1 MPRPRDGVSRALEIV
16 GVSKAFDG
24 RPALRGASFA
34 GSWGEVHALLGENG
48 AGKSTLMNVACGLYA
63 PDEGSILVDGR
74 PVAITGPADAA
85 RLGIGMVH
93 QHYKLVKRFT
103 IAENVALACRTAL
116 GVQRP
121 REAARAVAAKA
132 AEVGFDIDPGAV
144 VGELSIAEQQRVEI
158 LKVLLLGA
166 RILILDEP
174 TSVLTDQ
181 ESVAALTFMRRLAED
196 GHAVVLITHKLREVI
211 GYSSRV
217 TVMRGGETVLAGAET
232 AGLDAGA
239 LARAM
244 VGDEG
249 EARTHAVRPRGRV
262 RLEVERL
269 TVRGSGRAGVDGIGF
284 SVRGGEIYGI
294 AGVGGNGQQ
303 ELADALTGL
312 RKPVHGRIAIDGKE
326 VAGRDVPAFRR
337 RGLRAVPADRF
348 RTGLLAE
355 MAVYEN
361 HGVTGVPAGAYGS
374 PALVRRGAMKAA
386 SARAIAAYG
395 IRGAAPATPARLLS
409 GGNAQKLL
417 LAREL
422 RGGASVLVA
431 HSPTRGLDVSACRTV
446 HDLLAEAA
454 DAGTACVLISE
465 DLEEV
470 LTLSTVIAVIS
481 RGRLAGE
488 FAAGEVSRAEIGRLM
503 LGHA

>member
-1 MPRPRDGVSRALEIV
+1 MSHALEIV
-16 GVSKAFDG
+16 GASKAFDG
-24 RPALRGASFA
+24 RPALSRASFA
-34 GSWGEVHALLGENG
+34 CGWGEVHALLGENG
-48 AGKSTLMNVACGLYA
+48 AGKSTLMNIACGLYA
-63 PDEGSILVDGR
+63 PDEGTISVDGR
-74 PVAITGPADAA
+74 PAAITAPADAA
-85 RLGIGMVH
+85 ALGIGMVH
-93 QHYKLVKRFT
+93 QHYKLVQRFT
-103 IAENVALACRTAL
+103 IAENIVLACRDAL
-116 GVQRP
+116 GVRRP
-121 REAARAVAAKA
+121 RDAAGQVAAKA
-132 AEVGFDIDPGAV
+132 AEVGFDIDPHAV

-181 ESVAALTFMRRLAED
+181 ESVSALSFMRRLAED
-196 GHAVVLITHKLREVI
+196 GHAVILITHKLREVI

-232 AGLDAGA
+232 AGLDAET
-239 LARAM
+239 LARTM
-244 VGDEG
+244 VGEEG
-249 EARTHAVRPRGRV
+249 EEQARRDRPLGEV
-262 RLEVERL
+262 RLRVEGL
-269 TVRGSGRAGVDGIGF
+269 TARRAGGIGVDGIGF

-312 RKPVHGRIAIDGKE
+312 RAPAHGCIAIDGAE
-326 VAGRDVPAFRR
+326 LAGRAVTAFRR
-337 RGLRAVPADRF
+337 RGMRAIPADRF

-355 MAVYEN
+355 LAVYEN
-361 HGVTGVPAGAYGS
+361 YGVTGVPAGEFGN
-374 PALVRRGAMKAA
+374 PALVRRGAMKTAA
-386 SARAIAAYG
+386 AGAIEAYT
-395 IRGAAPATPARLLS
+395 IHGAAPGTAARLLS
-409 GGNAQKLL
+409 GGNAQKLV

-422 RGGASVLVA
+422 KGEASVLIA

-446 HDLLAEAA
+446 HDLLQGAA

-470 LTLSTVIAVIS
+470 LALSTTVAVIS
-481 RGRLAGE
+481 RGRLVGE

>member
-1 MPRPRDGVSRALEIV
+1 MSHALEIV
-16 GVSKAFDG
+16 GASKAFDG
-24 RPALRGASFA
+24 RPALRQASFA
-34 GSWGEVHALLGENG
+34 CDWGEVHALLGENG
-48 AGKSTLMNVACGLYA
+48 AGKSTLMNIACGLYA
-63 PDEGSILVDGR
+63 PDEGTISVDGR
-74 PVAITGPADAA
+74 PAAITAPADAA
-85 RLGIGMVH
+85 GLGIGMVH

-103 IAENVALACRTAL
+103 IAENIVLACRDAL
-116 GVQRP
+116 GVRRP
-121 REAARAVAAKA
+121 RDAAAQVAAKA
-132 AEVGFDIDPGAV
+132 AEVGFDIDPAAV

-181 ESVAALTFMRRLAED
+181 ESVSALGFMRRLAED
-196 GHAVVLITHKLREVI
+196 GHAVILITHKLREVI

-217 TVMRGGETVLAGAET
+217 TVMRGGETVLAVAET
-232 AGLDAGA
+232 AGLDAET
-239 LARAM
+239 LARTM
-244 VGDEG
+244 VGEEG
-249 EARTHAVRPRGRV
+249 EEQARRDRPLGEV
-262 RLEVERL
+262 RLRVEDL
-269 TVRGSGRAGVDGIGF
+269 TARRAGGIGVDGIGF
-284 SVRGGEIYGI
+284 TVRSGEIYGI

-312 RKPVHGRIAIDGKE
+312 RAPTHGRIAIDGADL
-326 VAGRDVPAFRR
+326 AGKAVPAFRR
-337 RGLRAVPADRF
+337 RGMRAIPADRF

-355 MAVYEN
+355 LAVYEN
-361 HGVTGVPAGAYGS
+361 FGVTGVPAGDYGS
-374 PALVRRGAMKAA
+374 PALVRRSTMKSAA
-386 SARAIAAYG
+386 AEAIDAYT
-395 IRGAAPATPARLLS
+395 IHGAAPATAARLLS

-422 RGGASVLVA
+422 KGEASVLIA

-446 HDLLAEAA
+446 HDLLQGAA

-470 LTLSTVIAVIS
+470 LALSTTIAVIS
-481 RGRLAGE
+481 RGRLVGE

>member
-1 MPRPRDGVSRALEIV
+1 MTNALEIV
-16 GVSKAFDG
+16 GASKAFDG
-24 RPALRGASFA
+24 RPALRRASFA
-34 GSWGEVHALLGENG
+34 CNWGEVHALLGENG
-48 AGKSTLMNVACGLYA
+48 AGKSTPMNIACGLYA
-63 PDEGSILVDGR
+63 PDEGSIAVDGE
-74 PVAITGPADAA
+74 PAAITAPADAA

-93 QHYKLVKRFT
+93 QHYKLVQRFT
-103 IAENVALACRTAL
+103 IAENIVLACRDAL
-116 GVQRP
+116 GVRRP
-121 REAARAVAAKA
+121 RDAAGAVAAKA
-132 AEVGFDIDPGAV
+132 AEVGFEIDPGAV

-158 LKVLLLGA
+158 LKVLGA

-181 ESVAALTFMRRLAED
+181 ESVQALTFMRRLADD

-232 AGLDAGA
+232 AGLDAET
-239 LARAM
+239 LARTM
-244 VGDEG
+244 VGEEG
-249 EARTHAVRPRGRV
+249 EAPERHARPLGEV
-262 RLEVERL
+262 RLRVEDL
-269 TVRGSGRAGVDGIGF
+269 SVHGAGSIGVDGIDF
-284 SVRGGEIYGI
+284 AVRGGEIYGI

-312 RKPVHGRIAIDGKE
+312 RAPARGRIAIDGAE
-326 VAGRDVPAFRR
+326 LAGRDVPAFRR
-337 RGLRAVPADRF
+337 RGLRAIPADRF
-348 RTGLLAE
+348 HTGLLAE
-355 MAVYEN
+355 LAVYEN
-361 HGVTGVPAGAYGS
+361 HGVTGVPAGEYGS
-374 PALVRRGAMKAA
+374 PALVRRGAMRAA
-386 SARAIAAYG
+386 AAQSIEAYS
-395 IRGAAPATPARLLS
+395 IHGAAPGTAARLLS

-422 RGGASVLVA
+422 RGKASVLIA

-446 HDLLAEAA
+446 HELLQGAA

-470 LTLSTVIAVIS
+470 LALSTTVAVIS
-481 RGRLAGE
+481 RDRLVGAFEAGQ
-488 FAAGEVSRAEIGRLM
+488 VSRAEIGRLM

>member
-1 MPRPRDGVSRALEIV
+1 MSHALEIA
-16 GVSKAFDG
+16 GASKAFDG
-24 RPALRGASFA
+24 RQALRQASFA
-34 GSWGEVHALLGENG
+34 CDWGEVHALLGENG
-48 AGKSTLMNVACGLYA
+48 AGKSTLMNIACGLYA
-63 PDEGSILVDGR
+63 PDEGTISVDGR
-74 PVAITGPADAA
+74 PAAITAPADAA
-85 RLGIGMVH
+85 GLGIGMVH

-103 IAENVALACRTAL
+103 IAENIVLACRDAL
-116 GVQRP
+116 GVRRP
-121 REAARAVAAKA
+121 RDAAAQVAAKA
-132 AEVGFDIDPGAV
+132 AEVGFDIDPAAV

-181 ESVAALTFMRRLAED
+181 ESVSALSFMRRLAED
-196 GHAVVLITHKLREVI
+196 GHAVILITHKLREVI

-217 TVMRGGETVLAGAET
+217 TVMRAGETVLAGAET
-232 AGLDAGA
+232 AGLDAET
-239 LARAM
+239 LARTM
-244 VGDEG
+244 VGEEG
-249 EARTHAVRPRGRV
+249 EEQARRERPLGDV
-262 RLEVERL
+262 RLRVEDL
-269 TVRGSGRAGVDGIGF
+269 TARRAGGIGVDGIGF
-284 SVRGGEIYGI
+284 TVRTGEIYGI

-303 ELADALTGL
+303 ELVDALTGL
-312 RKPVHGRIAIDGKE
+312 RAPTHGRIAIDGADL
-326 VAGRDVPAFRR
+326 AGKAVPAFRR
-337 RGLRAVPADRF
+337 RGMRAIPADRF

-355 MAVYEN
+355 LAVYEN
-361 HGVTGVPAGAYGS
+361 FGVTGVPAGDYGT
-374 PALVRRGAMKAA
+374 PALVRRSTMKAA
-386 SARAIAAYG
+386 AAEAIDTYT
-395 IRGAAPATPARLLS
+395 IHGAAPATAARLLS

-422 RGGASVLVA
+422 KGEASVLIA

-446 HDLLAEAA
+446 HDLLQGAA

-470 LTLSTVIAVIS
+470 LALSTTIAVIS
-481 RGRLAGE
+481 RGRLVGE

>member
-1 MPRPRDGVSRALEIV
+1 MSHALEIV
-16 GVSKAFDG
+16 GASKAFDG
-24 RPALRGASFA
+24 RPALSRASFA
-34 GSWGEVHALLGENG
+34 CGWGEVHALLGENG
-48 AGKSTLMNVACGLYA
+48 AGKSTLMNIACGLYA
-63 PDEGSILVDGR
+63 PDEGTISVDGR
-74 PVAITGPADAA
+74 PAAITAPADAA
-85 RLGIGMVH
+85 ALGIGMVH
-93 QHYKLVKRFT
+93 QHYKLVQRFT
-103 IAENVALACRTAL
+103 IAENIVLACRDAL
-116 GVQRP
+116 GVRRP
-121 REAARAVAAKA
+121 RDAAGQVAAKA
-132 AEVGFDIDPGAV
+132 AEVGFDIDPHAV

-181 ESVAALTFMRRLAED
+181 ESVSALSFMRRLAED
-196 GHAVVLITHKLREVI
+196 GHAVILITHKLREVI

-232 AGLDAGA
+232 AGLDAET
-239 LARAM
+239 LARTM
-244 VGDEG
+244 VGEEG
-249 EARTHAVRPRGRV
+249 EEQARRDRPLGEV
-262 RLEVERL
+262 RLRVEGL
-269 TVRGSGRAGVDGIGF
+269 TARRAGGIGVDGIGF

-312 RKPVHGRIAIDGKE
+312 RAPAHGRIAIDGAE
-326 VAGRDVPAFRR
+326 LAGRAVTAFRR
-337 RGLRAVPADRF
+337 RGMRAIPADRF

-355 MAVYEN
+355 LAVYEN
-361 HGVTGVPAGAYGS
+361 YGVTGVPAGEFGN
-374 PALVRRGAMKAA
+374 PALVRRGTMKTAA
-386 SARAIAAYG
+386 AGAIDAYT
-395 IRGAAPATPARLLS
+395 IHGAAPGTAARLLS
-409 GGNAQKLL
+409 GGNAQKLV

-422 RGGASVLVA
+422 KGEASVLIA

-446 HDLLAEAA
+446 HDLLQGAA

-470 LTLSTVIAVIS
+470 LALSTTVAVIS
-481 RGRLAGE
+481 RGRLVGE

>member
-1 MPRPRDGVSRALEIV
+1 MSLALEIV
-16 GVSKAFDG
+16 GASKAFDG
-24 RPALRGASFA
+24 RPALKQASFSC
-34 GSWGEVHALLGENG
+34 GWGEVHALLGENG

-63 PDEGSILVDGR
+63 PDEGSIAVDGQ
-74 PVAITGPADAA
+74 PAAITAPADAA
-85 RLGIGMVH
+85 KLGIGMVH

-103 IAENVALACRTAL
+103 IAENIVLACRDAL
-116 GVQRP
+116 GMRRP
-121 REAARAVAAKA
+121 RDAAEAVAAKA

-144 VGELSIAEQQRVEI
+144 VGNLSIAEQQRVEI

-232 AGLDAGA
+232 AGLDAA
-239 LARAM
+239 TLARTM
-244 VGDEG
+244 VGEEG
-249 EARTHAVRPRGRV
+249 EEQARRDRPLGDV
-262 RLEVERL
+262 RLQVEDL
-269 TVRGSGRAGVDGIGF
+269 TARRAGGIGVDGIGF
-284 SVRGGEIYGI
+284 AVRSGEIYGI

-312 RKPVHGRIAIDGKE
+312 RAPTQGRIAIDGTDL
-326 VAGRDVPAFRR
+326 AGKAVPAFRR
-337 RGLRAVPADRF
+337 RGMRAIPADRF
-348 RTGLLAE
+348 RNGLLAE
-355 MAVYEN
+355 LAVYEN
-361 HGVTGVPAGAYGS
+361 FGVTGVPAGDYGS

-386 SARAIAAYG
+386 AARAIDAHT
-395 IRGAAPATPARLLS
+395 IHGAAPGTAARLLS

-422 RGGASVLVA
+422 KGEASVLVA

-446 HDLLAEAA
+446 HDLLQGAA

-470 LTLSTVIAVIS
+470 LALSTTIAVIS
-481 RGRLAGE
+481 RGRLVGE

>member
-1 MPRPRDGVSRALEIV
+1 MSRALEIV
-16 GVSKAFDG
+16 GASKAFDA
-24 RPALRGASFA
+24 RPALRRASFA
-34 GSWGEVHALLGENG
+34 CDWGEVHALLGENG

-63 PDEGSILVDGR
+63 PDEGTIAVDGE
-74 PVAITGPADAA
+74 PASITAPADAA

-103 IAENVALACRTAL
+103 IAENVVLACRDAL
-116 GVQRP
+116 GVRRP
-121 REAARAVAAKA
+121 RDAAEQVAAKA
-132 AEVGFDIDPGAV
+132 AEVGFEIDPHAV
-144 VGELSIAEQQRVEI
+144 VGELSIAEQQRVES

-181 ESVAALTFMRRLAED
+181 ESVAALTFMRRLAEE
-196 GHAVVLITHKLREVI
+196 GHAVILITHKLREVI

-217 TVMRGGETVLAGAET
+217 TVTRQGETVLAGADT
-232 AGLDAGA
+232 AGLDAEI
-239 LARAM
+239 LARTM
-244 VGDEG
+244 VGEESKAAERRARLLG
-249 EARTHAVRPRGRV
+249 EV
-262 RLEVERL
+262 RLRVEDL
-269 TVRGSGRAGVDGIGF
+269 GARGAGGIGVDGIGF
-284 SVRGGEIYGI
+284 AVRSGEIYGI

-312 RKPVHGRIAIDGKE
+312 RAPTSGRIAIDGADL
-326 VAGRDVPAFRR
+326 AGRDVPAFRR

-355 MAVYEN
+355 LAVYEN
-361 HGVTGVPAGAYGS
+361 HGVTGVPAGEYGS
-374 PALVRRGAMKAA
+374 PAFVRRGIMKTAA
-386 SARAIAAYG
+386 AQAIDAYS
-395 IRGAAPATPARLLS
+395 IHGAAPGTAARLLS

-422 RGGASVLVA
+422 RGEASVLIA

-446 HDLLAEAA
+446 HDLLLGAA

-470 LTLSTVIAVIS
+470 LALSTTIAVIS
-481 RGRLAGE
+481 RGMLVGE
-488 FAAGEVSRAEIGRLM
+488 YAAGEVSRAEIGRLM

>member
-1 MPRPRDGVSRALEIV
+1 MSRALEIA
-16 GVSKAFDG
+16 GASKAFDA
-24 RPALRGASFA
+24 RPALRRASFA
-34 GSWGEVHALLGENG
+34 CDWGEVHALLGENG

-63 PDEGSILVDGR
+63 PDEGTIAVDGQ
-74 PVAITGPADAA
+74 PAAITAPADAA
-85 RLGIGMVH
+85 SLGIGMVH
-93 QHYKLVKRFT
+93 QHYKLVQRFT
-103 IAENVALACRTAL
+103 VAENIVLACRGAL
-116 GVQRP
+116 GVRRP
-121 REAARAVAAKA
+121 REAAEAVAAKA
-132 AEVGFDIDPGAV
+132 ADVGFEIDPDAV
-144 VGELSIAEQQRVEI
+144 VGALSIAEQQRVEI

-181 ESVAALTFMRRLAED
+181 ESVQALTFMRRLADD

-232 AGLDAGA
+232 AGLDAET
-239 LARAM
+239 LASTM
-244 VGDEG
+244 MG
-249 EARTHAVRPRGRV
+249 EESAAAERRTRPLGEV
-262 RLEVERL
+262 RLRVEDL
-269 TVRGSGRAGVDGIGF
+269 TVRRAGGIGVDGIGF
-284 SVRGGEIYGI
+284 AVRGGEIYGI

-303 ELADALTGL
+303 ALADALTGL
-312 RKPVHGRIAIDGKE
+312 RTPSGGRIAVDGAE
-326 VAGRDVPAFRR
+326 LAGRDVPAFRR

-355 MAVYEN
+355 LAVYEN
-361 HGVTGVPAGAYGS
+361 HGVTGVPAGEYGN
-374 PALVRRGAMKAA
+374 PALVRRGAMRAA
-386 SARAIAAYG
+386 AAQAIEAYS
-395 IRGAAPATPARLLS
+395 IHGAAPGTLARLLS

-422 RGGASVLVA
+422 RGAASVLIA

-446 HDLLAEAA
+446 HDLLQGAA

-470 LTLSTVIAVIS
+470 LTLSTTIAVIS
-481 RGRLAGE
+481 RGRLVGA

>member
-1 MPRPRDGVSRALEIV
+1 MSHALEIV
-16 GVSKAFDG
+16 GASKAFDG
-24 RPALRGASFA
+24 RPALRRASFA
-34 GSWGEVHALLGENG
+34 CDWGEVHALLGENG

-63 PDEGSILVDGR
+63 PDEGSIAVDGQAA
-74 PVAITGPADAA
+74 AITAPAAA
-85 RLGIGMVH
+85 AKLGIGMVH
-93 QHYKLVKRFT
+93 QHYKLVHRFT
-103 IAENVALACRTAL
+103 VAENIVLACRDAL
-116 GVQRP
+116 GVR
-121 REAARAVAAKA
+121 RTRDAAEKVAAKA
-132 AEVGFDIDPGAV
+132 AEVGFDIDPNAV

-181 ESVAALTFMRRLAED
+181 ESVSALSFMRRLAED
-196 GHAVVLITHKLREVI
+196 GHAVILITHKLREVI

-232 AGLDAGA
+232 AGLDADI
-239 LARAM
+239 LARTM
-244 VGDEG
+244 VGEEG
-249 EARTHAVRPRGRV
+249 EEQARRDRPLGEVRFQVEDLTARRARGI
-262 RLEVERL
+262 
-269 TVRGSGRAGVDGIGF
+269 GVDGIDF
-284 SVRGGEIYGI
+284 AVRGGEIYGI

-312 RKPVHGRIAIDGKE
+312 RAPVHGRITIDGANL
-326 VAGRDVPAFRR
+326 AGKAVPAFRR
-337 RGLRAVPADRF
+337 WGMRAIPADRF

-355 MAVYEN
+355 LAVYEN
-361 HGVTGVPAGAYGS
+361 YGVTGVPAGDYGS
-374 PALVRRGAMKAA
+374 PALVQRRAMKSAA
-386 SARAIAAYG
+386 AGAIDAYT
-395 IRGAAPATPARLLS
+395 IHGAAPTTLSRLLS

-422 RGGASVLVA
+422 RGEASVLIA

-446 HDLLAEAA
+446 HDLLQGAA

-470 LTLSTVIAVIS
+470 LALSTTIAVIS
-481 RGRLAGE
+481 RGRLVGE
-488 FAAGEVSRAEIGRLM
+488 FAAGEVSRAKIGRLM

>member
-1 MPRPRDGVSRALEIV
+1 MSHALEIV
-16 GVSKAFDG
+16 GASKAFDG
-24 RPALRGASFA
+24 RPALRRASFA
-34 GSWGEVHALLGENG
+34 CDWGEVHALLGENG

-63 PDEGSILVDGR
+63 PDEGSIAVDGR
-74 PVAITGPADAA
+74 PAPITAPADAA
-85 RLGIGMVH
+85 MLGIGMVH

-103 IAENVALACRTAL
+103 IAENIVLACRASL
-116 GVQRP
+116 GVRRP
-121 REAARAVAAKA
+121 RDAAEAVTAKA
-132 AEVGFDIDPGAV
+132 AEVGFDIDPDAV

-181 ESVAALTFMRRLAED
+181 ESVQALSFMRRLADD

-217 TVMRGGETVLAGAET
+217 TVMRQGETVLAGAET
-232 AGLDAGA
+232 AGLDAET
-239 LARAM
+239 LARTM
-244 VGDEG
+244 VGEG
-249 EARTHAVRPRGRV
+249 SAAPERRDRTLGDV
-262 RLEVERL
+262 RLRVEDL
-269 TVRGSGRAGVDGIGF
+269 TVRGSAGAGVDGIGF
-284 SVRGGEIYGI
+284 AVRSGEIYGI

-312 RKPVHGRIAIDGKE
+312 RAPNGGNIAIDGAE
-326 VAGRDVPAFRR
+326 LAGRDVPAFRR
-337 RGLRAVPADRF
+337 RGMRAIPADRF

-355 MAVYEN
+355 LAVYEN
-361 HGVTGVPAGAYGS
+361 HGATGVPAGEYGN
-374 PALVRRGAMKAA
+374 PALVQRGAMRAA
-386 SARAIAAYG
+386 AVQAIDAYS
-395 IRGAAPATPARLLS
+395 IHGAAPGTAARLLS

-422 RGGASVLVA
+422 RGEASVLIA

-446 HDLLAEAA
+446 HDLLHGAA

-470 LTLSTVIAVIS
+470 LALSTTIAVIS
-481 RGRLAGE
+481 RGRLVGE
-488 FAAGEVSRAEIGRLM
+488 FAAGKVSRAEIGRLM

>member
-1 MPRPRDGVSRALEIV
+1 MSHALEIA
-16 GVSKAFDG
+16 GASKAFDG
-24 RPALRGASFA
+24 RPALRRASFA
-34 GSWGEVHALLGENG
+34 CDWGEVHALLGENG

-63 PDEGSILVDGR
+63 PDEGSIAVDGQ
-74 PVAITGPADAA
+74 PAAITAPADAA

-103 IAENVALACRTAL
+103 VAENIVLACRSAL
-116 GVQRP
+116 GVRRP
-121 REAARAVAAKA
+121 RDAAEAVAAKA
-132 AEVGFDIDPGAV
+132 AEVGFDIDPDAV
-144 VGELSIAEQQRVEI
+144 VGDLSIAEQQRVEI

-181 ESVAALTFMRRLAED
+181 ESVAALSFMRRLAED
-196 GHAVVLITHKLREVI
+196 GHAVILITHKLREVI

-232 AGLDAGA
+232 AGMDAET
-239 LARAM
+239 LARTM
-244 VGDEG
+244 VGEEG
-249 EARTHAVRPRGRV
+249 ETAERHARTLGEV
-262 RLEVERL
+262 RLRVEEL
-269 TVRGSGRAGVDGIGF
+269 SVRGAGGIGVEDVGF
-284 SVRGGEIYGI
+284 AVRGGEIYGI

-312 RKPVHGRIAIDGKE
+312 RPPARGRIAIDDDE
-326 VAGRDVPAFRR
+326 IAGRDVPAFRR
-337 RGLRAVPADRF
+337 RGMRAVPADRF

-355 MAVYEN
+355 LAVYEN
-361 HGVTGVPAGAYGS
+361 HGVTGVPAGEYGN

-386 SARAIAAYG
+386 AAGAIDAYN
-395 IRGAAPATPARLLS
+395 IQGAAPATLSRLLS

-422 RGGASVLVA
+422 RGEASVLVA

-446 HDLLAEAA
+446 HDLLQGAA

-470 LTLSTVIAVIS
+470 LALSTTVAVIS
-481 RGRLAGE
+481 RGRLVGE

>member
-1 MPRPRDGVSRALEIV
+1 MSRALEIV
-16 GVSKAFDG
+16 GASKAFDG
-24 RPALRGASFA
+24 RLALRRASFA
-34 GSWGEVHALLGENG
+34 CDWGEVHALLGENG
-48 AGKSTLMNVACGLYA
+48 AGKSTLMNVVCGLYA
-63 PDEGSILVDGR
+63 ADEGGIAVDGR
-74 PVAITGPADAA
+74 PAAITAPADAA
-85 RLGIGMVH
+85 KLGIGMVH

-103 IAENVALACRTAL
+103 VAENIVLTCRTAL
-116 GVQRP
+116 GVRRP
-121 REAARAVAAKA
+121 RDAAKAVAAKA
-132 AEVGFDIDPGAV
+132 AEVGFEIDPDAV
-144 VGELSIAEQQRVEI
+144 VGDLSIAEQQRVEI

-232 AGLDAGA
+232 AGLDAET
-239 LARAM
+239 LARTM
-244 VGDEG
+244 VGDET
-249 EARTHAVRPRGRV
+249 ESRQRRARPLGAVRLRV
-262 RLEVERL
+262 EDL
-269 TVRGSGRAGVDGIGF
+269 TVRGSVGVGVDGIGF
-284 SVRGGEIYGI
+284 AVRGGEIYGI

-312 RKPVHGRIAIDGKE
+312 RPPASGRIAIDGDE
-326 VAGRDVPAFRR
+326 IAGRDVPAFRR
-337 RGLRAVPADRF
+337 RGMRAVPADRF

-355 MAVYEN
+355 LAVYEN
-361 HGVTGVPAGAYGS
+361 HGVTGVPAGEYGS
-374 PALVRRGAMKAA
+374 PALVRRNVMRAA
-386 SARAIAAYG
+386 SAGAIDAYS
-395 IRGAAPATPARLLS
+395 IQGAAPATLARLLS
-409 GGNAQKLL
+409 GGNAQKLV

-422 RGGASVLVA
+422 RGEAGVLIA

-446 HDLLAEAA
+446 HDLLQGSV

-470 LTLSTVIAVIS
+470 LALSTTIAVIS
-481 RGRLAGE
+481 RGRLVGE
-488 FAAGEVSRAEIGRLM
+488 FAAGAVSRAEIGRLM